1 MTARTIDVHA
11 LPAML
16 TTLRLPSFH
25 RHWPAFAERAD
36 KEGWPAARF
45 LAALAEVEIAERE
58 TRRIRRHLIESRL
71 PGGKT
76 LATFDF
82 KALPSVPRARIEAL
96 AAGDWL
102 ETGANLIAIGNSGAG
117 KTHLLCAVGHAL
129 LEAGRRV
136 LYTRTTDLVQK
147 LQAARRDLV
156 LEAALSK
163 LDRFDLIILDD
174 IGYAQKDQAE
184 TSVLFELI
192 ARRYETR
199 SLAIAANQ
207 PFSAWDRIFPDKAV
221 AVAAIDRLVHH
232 ATILEMNVDSYR
244 RRAAANRIASM
255 ADAAPTPSTDNLDD
269 ADGDNLAART
279 ANNLREDITA

>member
-1 MTARTIDVHA
+1 MTGPSSAREVDVHA

-16 TTLRLPSFH
+16 TALRLPSFH
-25 RHWPAFAERAD
+25 RHWPDMAKRAD
-36 KEGWPAARF
+36 AEGWPAARL
-45 LAALAEVEIAERE
+45 LAALAELELAERE
-58 TRRIRRHLIESRL
+58 TRRIRRHLVESRL

-82 KALPSVPRARIEAL
+82 KAIPTVPKKQIEAL
-96 AAGDWL
+96 AAGDWI
-102 ETGANLIAIGNSGAG
+102 ETGGNLIAIGNSGAG
-117 KTHLLCAVGHAL
+117 KTHLLCAIGHAL
-129 LEAGRRV
+129 IETGRRV
-136 LYTRTTDLVQK
+136 LYTRTTDLVQR
-147 LQAARRDLV
+147 LQAARRDLA
-156 LEAALSK
+156 LEATLAK

-207 PFSAWDRIFPDKAV
+207 PFSAWDRVFPDPAV
-221 AVAAIDRLVHH
+221 TVAAIDRLVHH

-244 RRAAANRIASM
+244 RRAADTRRRGQ
-255 ADAAPTPSTDNLDD
+255 ADGAPTTSTDNQK
-269 ADGDNLAART
+269 GAA
-279 ANNLREDITA
+279 